1 VSAIE
6 RSRVF
11 VVEDEALIA
20 LDLTEALTT
29 LGYEVCGG
37 AARGETV
44 MKKVGDLKPDVVLM
58 DVKLAGS
65 IDGVQ
70 VAQQLAD
77 HEDVPVVFLTAYS
90 DAELITRVS
99 RTNSYGYLVKPF
111 DPRELHA
118 TIQVALARHA
128 KERELRDLVT
138 IDSLT
143 GLHNRR
149 SLDRM
154 LPIEI
159 SRARREGRT
168 LSLVMIDIDDF
179 KRLNDFQ
186 GHDAGDDVLRRVA
199 ATLVAELRASDL
211 ACRYGGDEFTV
222 IMPGV
227 DGRGAAHKMRSI
239 CSMVRNGAVPR
250 GGAPLRFTLSAG
262 VAGMSADDETPEE
275 LLHAADAALYCAKQA
290 GRDRVCEAGTGLK
303 SPGRNSG

>member
-1 VSAIE
+1 
-6 RSRVF
+6 VF

-20 LDLTEALTT
+20 LDLTEALTA
-29 LGYEVCGG
+29 LGYVVCGG
-37 AARGETV
+37 AARGEAV
-44 MKKVGDLKPDVVLM
+44 LEKVGGLRPDVVLM
-58 DVKLAGS
+58 DVKLAGPM
-65 IDGVQ
+65 DGVQ

-77 HEDVPVVFLTAYS
+77 SEDVPVVFLTAFS

-99 RTNSYGYLVKPF
+99 RANSYGYLVKPF
-111 DPRELHA
+111 EARELHA

-149 SLDRM
+149 FLDRM

-159 SRARREGRT
+159 NRARREGRT
-168 LSLVMIDIDDF
+168 LSIAMIDIDHF
-179 KRLNDFQ
+179 KRLNDLQ

-199 ATLVAELRASDL
+199 AMLIAELRASDL

-222 IMPGV
+222 IMPGI
-227 DGRGAAHKMRSI
+227 DARGAAHKMRSI
-239 CSMVRNGAVPR
+239 CSMVRNGAATR
-250 GGAPLRFTLSAG
+250 GGAPLTFTLSAG
-262 VAGMSADDETPEE
+262 VAGISAADDAPEE
-275 LLHAADAALYCAKQA
+275 LLHAADVALYCAKQA
-290 GRDRVCEAGTGLK
+290 GRDRVCEARAGSK